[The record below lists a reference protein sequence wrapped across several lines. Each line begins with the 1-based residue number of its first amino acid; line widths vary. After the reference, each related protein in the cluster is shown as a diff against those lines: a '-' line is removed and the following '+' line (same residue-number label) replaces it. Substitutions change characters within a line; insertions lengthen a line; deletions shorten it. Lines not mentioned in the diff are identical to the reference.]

1 METVSKAR
9 SVSSPFARL
18 LTSSTLVAGA
28 RVAGAVLGISLQIAL
43 ARSFGA
49 ESLGVFFLVMA
60 VASVLSVVCTL
71 GYPMLVA
78 KVVAESS
85 ERGNVA
91 WLTEFLRSARRDV
104 LIASSLAALLA
115 GIIVLFVPSF
125 STNLRIGLM
134 IGVLTVPVAA
144 LFRLNSALANAHRY
158 FLTGFFPELI
168 GRPFLLLLATIAM
181 VQLIAGTTIIAVI
194 AVNFALVCCVSAWQY
209 SRLGAMQSTVDGATD
224 PPPPR
229 SIGSLAT
236 GKAQTALWRRDAL
249 QLSIAAVFMAVFADL
264 SVLMASVFLEKT
276 DLGIFGTCLRVS
288 FFVAFAIQ
296 AIHQICF
303 RDLADALQQENRT
316 ALRTSIARGNVI
328 ALTTS
333 IVALVAISLFAT
345 PILNLLGPEFV
356 EGRIC
361 LIVLMLAQI
370 LRASAGP
377 ATQILALTGH
387 GQSTIPIYLISVLL
401 LGALGMALIPTHGI
415 NGAAVA
421 VVSATAFWSYGLMLL
436 ANRREGLNTAVLR

>member
-1 METVSKAR
+1 MEPVSKTR
-9 SVSSPFARL
+9 SLSSPFTRL

-28 RVAGAVLGISLQIAL
+28 RVAGAVLGISLQIVL

-49 ESLGVFFLVMA
+49 ESLGVFYLVMA

-91 WLTEFLRSARRDV
+91 WLTEFLQSARRDV
-104 LIASSLAALLA
+104 LIASSLAALSA
-115 GIIVLFVPSF
+115 GMIILFVPSL
-125 STNLRIGLM
+125 STSLRIGLV

-181 VQLIAGTTIIAVI
+181 VQLIADTTIIVVI
-194 AVNFALVCCVSAWQY
+194 AVNFALVCGVSVWQY
-209 SRLGAMQSTVDGATD
+209 GRIRALQSTVEGATD
-224 PPPPR
+224 PATSR
-229 SIGSLAT
+229 SSESLSIGKT
-236 GKAQTALWRRDAL
+236 QTVLWRRDAL
-249 QLSIAAVFMAVFADL
+249 QLSVAAVFMAVFADL
-264 SVLMASVFLEKT
+264 SILMASVFLEQT

-303 RDLADALQQENRT
+303 RDMADALQQENRT
-316 ALRTSIARGNVI
+316 ALRASIARGNVI
-328 ALTTS
+328 ALTIS
-333 IVALVAISLFAT
+333 IVALVGISLFAT
-345 PILNLLGPEFV
+345 PILNLFGPEFV
-356 EGRIC
+356 EGRNC

-387 GQSTIPIYLISVLL
+387 GQTTIPIYLISVLL
-401 LGALGMALIPTHGI
+401 LGILGAALIPTYGI
-415 NGAAVA
+415 NGAAVV
-421 VVSATAFWSYGLMLL
+421 VVSTTAFWSYGLMFL
-436 ANRREGLNTAVLR
+436 ANRHEGLNSAVLR